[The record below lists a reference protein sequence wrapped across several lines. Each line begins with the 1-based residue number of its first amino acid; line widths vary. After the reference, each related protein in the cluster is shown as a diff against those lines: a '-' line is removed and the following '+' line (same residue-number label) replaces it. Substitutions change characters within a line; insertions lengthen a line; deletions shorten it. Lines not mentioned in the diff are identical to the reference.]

1 MCNFCCTFA
10 PDLVCVIA
18 RVSIED
24 LKILFGEHPELAA
37 VRKALAHNDAHV
49 LLSGLHA
56 SARAMALA
64 QLRKPLFVIFDN
76 AEAAQYIY
84 SDLRSLESRGANEHS
99 GTSQESSVF
108 FFPHSQKRRA
118 VDEAAQIQRT
128 ECLTAIMKAYPN
140 PSLKGGAQTQTP
152 FPLGEGREEALII
165 VTYPEAIAEPV
176 PAKEELTAISFQL
189 SVGQEVQ
196 ISAVSEQLSDLGF
209 ERVDFVYQPGQY
221 AVRGSIVDVYSYSHD
236 DPYRLDFFGDEID
249 SIRTFDIEDQ
259 LSKSRV
265 ENAEIVGLNSG
276 KAALNS
282 SEGAFNCAEGT
293 FTQSMIVDYL
303 TDDFIWVSNDF
314 ALSAFRYASKIHF
327 DDRSSGEL
335 ALPTNMKFAGTP
347 LENRKTIE
355 LNEKSTFA
363 THSRVNF
370 ETTPQPVFHK
380 QFDILTDDLKRH
392 IEEGYKVFILAEQ
405 KKQLDRLKAIM
416 EAYPNPSLKG
426 GAQTQ
431 TPFPLG
437 EGREEAHF
445 IPINATLHEGFVD
458 KGLKICCYTDHQ
470 IFERFHRV
478 MMSSENARRGKAI
491 ITLREINQLQVGDYV
506 VHSDHGIAKFG
517 GLVTTPVNGK
527 PQEMIKLNYRDGANV
542 FVSIHNLHR
551 ISKYKG
557 REGSEPTI
565 ARLGSGQ
572 WERLKE
578 RTKDKVK
585 DIARDLIRLYATRK
599 QQKGYAYSPDG
610 YMQHELEASFL
621 YEDTPDQAKATAEV
635 KHDLESPMPMD
646 RLVCGDVGFGKT
658 EVAMRAAFKVAT
670 DGKQVAVLVP
680 TTVLALQHYNTFTE
694 RMKNMPVRIE
704 YLSRLK
710 SAKETKEILDELEAG
725 KIDILIGTHKLIGKS
740 VKWHDLGLL
749 IIDEEQKFGV
759 AAKEKLKSLR
769 TNVDVLTLTATP
781 IPRTLQFSLL
791 GARDLSIMT
800 TPPQNRYPVQTEL
813 ITVNDE
819 DIIKEAI
826 ELEMGRNGQ
835 IFIVNNRIEMLP
847 RIEHKIHKL
856 CPEAR
861 IIVAHGQLPAGEM
874 EERLEAFINY
884 DYDILLS
891 TTIIESG
898 VDIPN
903 VNTILIFSAD
913 KYGLADLHQLRG
925 RVGRSNRK
933 AYCYLIAPERELLT
947 EDARR
952 RLEALSTFA
961 ELGAG
966 FNLAMQDLDIRG
978 AGNMLGSEQSGFIAD
993 LGYETYQRILNEAV
1007 EELREEENLTP
1018 TLSQG
1023 EGDSWENGKWR
1034 NEKMVWCQDAQ
1045 LETDIPVCF
1054 PTEYIE
1060 NISER
1065 ITLYRELD
1073 SLHSEEQ
1080 LLDFRKKLIDRFGV
1094 LPEPAEELL
1103 EVVRLRWLCCRLG
1116 VEKILLKGERMTMY
1130 LVQHKE
1136 AYWQSE
1142 IFGKIVQYAVMRPER
1157 CSLHEEK
1164 DKKGIP
1170 TGRRYVTI
1178 TNVKTIAGAI
1188 RLLSKIES
1196 GTIDN

>member
-1 MCNFCCTFA
+1 M
-10 PDLVCVIA
+10 
-18 RVSIED
+18 
-24 LKILFGEHPELAA
+24 
-37 VRKALAHNDAHV
+37 
-49 LLSGLHA
+49 
-56 SARAMALA
+56 
-64 QLRKPLFVIFDN
+64 
-76 AEAAQYIY
+76 
-84 SDLRSLESRGANEHS
+84 
-99 GTSQESSVF
+99 
-108 FFPHSQKRRA
+108 
-118 VDEAAQIQRT
+118 
-128 ECLTAIMKAYPN
+128 
-140 PSLKGGAQTQTP
+140 
-152 FPLGEGREEALII
+152 
-165 VTYPEAIAEPV
+165 
-176 PAKEELTAISFQL
+176 
-189 SVGQEVQ
+189 
-196 ISAVSEQLSDLGF
+196 
-209 ERVDFVYQPGQY
+209 
-221 AVRGSIVDVYSYSHD
+221 
-236 DPYRLDFFGDEID
+236 
-249 SIRTFDIEDQ
+249 
-259 LSKSRV
+259 
-265 ENAEIVGLNSG
+265 
-276 KAALNS
+276 
-282 SEGAFNCAEGT
+282 
-293 FTQSMIVDYL
+293 
-303 TDDFIWVSNDF
+303 
-314 ALSAFRYASKIHF
+314 
-327 DDRSSGEL
+327 
-335 ALPTNMKFAGTP
+335 
-347 LENRKTIE
+347 
-355 LNEKSTFA
+355 
-363 THSRVNF
+363 
-370 ETTPQPVFHK
+370 
-380 QFDILTDDLKRH
+380 
-392 IEEGYKVFILAEQ
+392 
-405 KKQLDRLKAIM
+405 
-416 EAYPNPSLKG
+416 
-426 GAQTQ
+426 
-431 TPFPLG
+431 
-437 EGREEAHF
+437 
-445 IPINATLHEGFVD
+445 
-458 KGLKICCYTDHQ
+458 
-470 IFERFHRV
+470 
-478 MMSSENARRGKAI
+478 
-491 ITLREINQLQVGDYV
+491 
-506 VHSDHGIAKFG
+506 HSDHGIAKFG

-557 REGSEPTI
+557 KEGSEPTI
-565 ARLGSGQ
+565 ARLGSGA

-578 RTKDKVK
+578 RTKDKIK

-599 QQKGYAYSPDG
+599 QQKGFAYSPDG

-680 TTVLALQHYNTFTE
+680 TTVLALQHYNTFCE
-694 RMKNMPVRIE
+694 RMKNLPVRIE

-710 SAKETKEILDELEAG
+710 SAKEIKELLADLEAG
-725 KIDILIGTHKLIGKS
+725 KIDILIGTHKLIGKG

-759 AAKEKLKSLR
+759 AAKEKIKSLK
-769 TNVDVLTLTATP
+769 TNIDVLTLTATP

-791 GARDLSIMT
+791 GARDLSVMT
-800 TPPQNRYPVQTEL
+800 TPPPNRYPVQTEL
-813 ITVNDE
+813 ITVDDE

-835 IFIVNNRIEMLP
+835 VFIVNNRIDMLP
-847 RIEHKIHKL
+847 RIEHKIQKL

-861 IIVAHGQLPAGEM
+861 IVVAHGQLPAGEM

-903 VNTILIFSAD
+903 VNTILIFSAN

-933 AYCYLIAPERELLT
+933 AYCYLIAPEKELLT

-952 RLEALSTFA
+952 RLEALGTFA

-1007 EELREEENLTP
+1007 EELKEEEGMETMDHGQWTTDNNARTWCN
-1018 TLSQG
+1018 
-1023 EGDSWENGKWR
+1023 DS
-1034 NEKMVWCQDAQ
+1034 Q
-1045 LETDIPVCF
+1045 LETDLPISF
-1054 PTEYIE
+1054 PTDYIE

-1080 LLDFRKKLIDRFGV
+1080 LLDYRKRLIDRFGP

-1103 EVVRLRWLCCRLG
+1103 SVVRLRWLCCRLG
-1116 VEKILLKGERMTMY
+1116 VEKILLKQERMTMY
-1130 LVQHKE
+1130 LVQHKD

-1142 IFGKIVQYAVMRPER
+1142 IFGNIIQYAVTRPER
-1157 CSLHEEK
+1157 CMLQEEK
-1164 DKKGIP
+1164 DKKGFK

-1188 RLLSKIES
+1188 NLLSKIENFRDVEIS
-1196 GTIDN
+1196 RSRDNEK

>member
-1 MCNFCCTFA
+1 M
-10 PDLVCVIA
+10 
-18 RVSIED
+18 SIED

-56 SARAMALA
+56 SARALALA
-64 QLRKPLFVIFDN
+64 QLRKPLLVIFDN

-108 FFPHSQKRRA
+108 FFPHSQKRRG

-128 ECLTAIMKAYPN
+128 ECLTALTRA
-140 PSLKGGAQTQTP
+140 
-152 FPLGEGREEALII
+152 EGLRVRGDGLQDPLII

-176 PAKEELTAISFQL
+176 PAKEELSAISFQL

-209 ERVDFVYQPGQY
+209 ERVDFVFQPGQY

-265 ENAEIVGLNSG
+265 ENAEIVGPSNG
-276 KAALNS
+276 GNGDAALNG
-282 SEGAFNCAEGT
+282 ENGALMT
-293 FTQSMIVDYL
+293 DYL
-303 TDDFIWVSNDF
+303 TDDFIWVSNDWSVVKF
-314 ALSAFRYASKIHF
+314 KLEGLRVTGYGLP
-327 DDRSSGEL
+327 DD
-335 ALPTNMKFAGTP
+335 
-347 LENRKTIE
+347 RKTIE

-380 QFDILTDDLKRH
+380 QFDILTEDLKRH

-405 KKQLDRLKAIM
+405 KKQLDRLEAIFDSINSGDAALNSS
-416 EAYPNPSLKG
+416 EGTLNSSKG
-426 GAQTQ
+426 AFNYAG
-431 TPFPLG
+431 G
-437 EGREEAHF
+437 MF
-445 IPINATLHEGFVD
+445 IGINATLHEGFVD

-599 QQKGYAYSPDG
+599 QQKGFAYSPDG

-1007 EELREEENLTP
+1007 EELREEENLAP
-1018 TLSQG
+1018 TLAQEGGAQTQTPFPSG
-1023 EGDSWENGKWR
+1023 EGRGEARS
-1034 NEKMVWCQDAQ
+1034 WCQDAQ

-1157 CSLHEEK
+1157 CSLHEER